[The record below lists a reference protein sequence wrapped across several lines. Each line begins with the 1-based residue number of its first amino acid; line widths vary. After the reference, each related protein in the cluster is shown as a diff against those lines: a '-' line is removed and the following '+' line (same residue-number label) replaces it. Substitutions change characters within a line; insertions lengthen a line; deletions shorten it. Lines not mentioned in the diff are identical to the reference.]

1 MIFFHQIFLTFDTRG
16 LDYPPLSAFH
26 MQSCGYI
33 AQMINP
39 HWVALNVSRG
49 IESPE
54 HQIFMRSTVIM
65 SDLIVLVPAAFF
77 VKKHL
82 GSFAMISLL
91 FNPCLILVDHGHFQ
105 YNGVSLGLA
114 ILAAF
119 SVTANSLMTRGLG
132 CMYFTAAL
140 FYKQMALYHA
150 FPFFFILLGQAWKKQ
165 EWPNFIREVAIYG
178 FVVLGTSLFYLTP
191 FIKTDNPFAQL
202 SQIAHRL
209 FPFARG
215 LFEDKVASF
224 WCSLHSIIKLKNIL
238 SPELQLKVATGTTFI
253 TGLVNFFY

>member
-1 MIFFHQIFLTFDTRG
+1 
-16 LDYPPLSAFH
+16 

-54 HQIFMRSTVIM
+54 HQIFMRSTVIL

-150 FPFFFILLGQAWKKQ
+150 FPFFFILLGQAWKKR
-165 EWPNFIREVAIYG
+165 ELVNFMREVAIYG
-178 FVVLGTSLFYLTP
+178 FVVLGTSLFYFTP
-191 FIKTDNPFAQL
+191 FIKTDDPLAQL

-238 SPELQLKVATGTTFI
+238 SPQLQLKVATGTTFI
-253 TGLVNFFY
+253 TGLVNFFKI

>member
-1 MIFFHQIFLTFDTRG
+1 MTNFDLTRRG

-26 MQSCGYI
+26 MQSCGYV
-33 AQMINP
+33 AQLINP

-54 HQIFMRSTVIM
+54 HQIFMRSTVIL
-65 SDLIVLVPAAFF
+65 SDLVVLVPAAFF
-77 VKKHL
+77 VKKHF
-82 GSFAMISLL
+82 GRFAMISLL

-119 SVTANSLMTRGLG
+119 SVTANSLMTRSLG
-132 CMYFTAAL
+132 CVYFTAAL

-150 FPFFFILLGQAWKKQ
+150 FPFFFILLGQAWKKR
-165 EWPNFIREVAIYG
+165 EVPSFIKEVAIYG
-178 FVVLGTSLFYLTP
+178 SVVLMTSLFYLTP
-191 FIKTDNPFAQL
+191 FLKTDDPLAQL
-202 SQIAHRL
+202 AQIAHRL

-224 WCSLHSIIKLKNIL
+224 WCTLHSIVKLKNIL
-238 SPELQLKVATGTTFI
+238 SPEIQLKLATGTT
-253 TGLVNFFY
+253 LVSGMVKN